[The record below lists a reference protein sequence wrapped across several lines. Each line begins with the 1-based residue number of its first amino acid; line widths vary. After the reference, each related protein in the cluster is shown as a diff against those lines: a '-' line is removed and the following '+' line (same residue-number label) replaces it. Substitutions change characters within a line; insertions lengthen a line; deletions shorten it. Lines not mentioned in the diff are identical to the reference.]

1 MHRAISS
8 GMQPTAL
15 LTMLVEDGSRSRSHG
30 LSTDILRRQAA
41 SVGTKLVTRS
51 TSWERYEANFL
62 DAVRELKE
70 EGISVGVF
78 GDIDLEQ
85 HREWVDRVCS
95 SIGLKA
101 ALPLWKCA
109 RHQILQEFISSGFK
123 AAIVS
128 VKDGFLDRSFL
139 GRMLDN
145 ALVEEMEEIGIDA
158 SGEEG
163 EYHTFV
169 SDGPLFS
176 ARVEHSAKGVRF
188 SDGYWFLDLG

>member
-1 MHRAISS
+1 MHRAVSS
-8 GMQPTAL
+8 GMQPAAL
-15 LTMLVEDGSRSRSHG
+15 LTMLVEDGGRSRSHG
-30 LSTDILRRQAA
+30 LSIDILRRQAA

-51 TSWERYEANFL
+51 TSWENYEANFL
-62 DAVRELKE
+62 DAVRKLKE
-70 EGISVGVF
+70 GGVSVGVF

-85 HREWVDRVCS
+85 HREWVERVCS
-95 SIGLKA
+95 SIGMKA
-101 ALPLWKCA
+101 VLPLWKCA
-109 RHQILQEFISSGFK
+109 RHQLLQEFISSGFR
-123 AAIVS
+123 AIIVS

-139 GRMLDN
+139 GKMLDN
-145 ALVEEMEEIGIDA
+145 ALIEEMEEIGIDA

-176 ARVEHSAKGVRF
+176 ARVEYSAKDVRF